1 MALWRWV
8 GGGSVGAS
16 KNVRKVACSFPVL
29 LFFTQGALFSA
40 LRRCRLID
48 PATPRPALVY
58 SRAGRTDARVSA
70 LGNVVALRLRSRV
83 AGVDGATDAEEID
96 YIAALNGALP
106 PDVWVT
112 GWAPL
117 PAGFSA
123 RFSASG
129 RAYKYYWVE
138 DGDLDIRAMRAAA
151 SHLLGTHDFRHVC
164 KPDVPA
170 VVNYVRTLTRLDVDE
185 WPVSVGGG
193 GDGAAPSP
201 HPSVAPPRRFTGVV
215 LTVSGNAFLWHQI
228 RCVAALLLMVGR
240 GQEGAAAIGRLVDLA
255 ATPRR
260 PQYNPAPPDPLL
272 LTGASFPGLVWRRS
286 ERGLDGARRGVRA
299 LLRDSLQR
307 TALLSDAAAAL
318 DAHAAGRPHPPCRER
333 SVKCVPLARRQCDP
347 PLKERLAAKGRT
359 IECVLPRRPAA
370 APAGPVTE
378 AEP

>member
-1 MALWRWV
+1 MGVL
-8 GGGSVGAS
+8 
-16 KNVRKVACSFPVL
+16 VRRGPAAQKKAAHFCVLSFL
-29 LFFTQGALFSA
+29 LCQGALFSA

-83 AGVDGATDAEEID
+83 AGVAGATDDDEID
-96 YIAALNGALP
+96 YVAVLNGALP

-117 PAGFSA
+117 PDGFSA

-138 DGDLDIRAMRAAA
+138 DGSLDIAAMRAAA

-170 VVNYVRTLTRLDVDE
+170 VVNYVRTLKRLDVDE

-193 GDGAAPSP
+193 GDDDGSSS
-201 HPSVAPPRRFTGVV
+201 SVAPPRCFTGVV
-215 LTVSGNAFLWHQI
+215 LTVAGNAFLWHQI
-228 RCVAALLLMVGR
+228 RCIAALLLMVGR
-240 GQEGAAAIGRLVDLA
+240 GQEEAAATGRLVDLA

-260 PQYNPAPPDPLL
+260 PQYNPASPDPLL

-286 ERGLDGARRGVRA
+286 ERGLDGARGGVRA

-307 TALLSDAAAAL
+307 TALLADAAAAL
-318 DAHAAGRPHPPCRER
+318 DAHAGGRPPPPCRER
-333 SVKCVPLARRQCDP
+333 SVKYVPLARRPCDP
-347 PLKERLAAKGRT
+347 PLEERLAAKGRT
-359 IECVLPRRPAA
+359 IECGLPRRPAA